1 MTEEAYDKL
10 IIAAGASSIMPEMEG
25 IHLAGRIKLRTPDDA
40 IFMRNYLKDAEAKK
54 ACSGRRRLYRPGDG
68 GKSEGAGPGCDGAGR
83 GAPDCSRSSGSGDGG
98 LRQETSAET
107 GDPGHYGVKVEALLG
122 DSRVTAVRSSAGTF
136 PADLAVMSVGV
147 RPNTAWLADSGL
159 EMVKRRPGGGSAD
172 EDQSGRCLRCGRLR
186 HGHQPRHRQTPV
198 VPHGLQR

>member
-25 IHLAGRIKLRTPDDA
+25 IHLQGVFKLRTPDDA

-54 ACSGRRRLYRPGDG
+54 AVVVGGGFIGLETG

-107 GDPGHYGVKVEALLG
+107 GDPGHY
-122 DSRVTAVRSSAGTF
+122 R
-136 PADLAVMSVGV
+136 
-147 RPNTAWLADSGL
+147 
-159 EMVKRRPGGGSAD
+159 GSK
-172 EDQSGRCLRCGRLR
+172 
-186 HGHQPRHRQTPV
+186 
-198 VPHGLQR
+198 